1 MRFFTT
7 VYLLLLAYIVSAL
20 IFWGVSLHK
29 QSERI
34 LQQEKMSLIEHVDSM
49 RHPLLYKAR
58 LSELEKKGDRRTRQ
72 YIGEGSTFLVMILI
86 GAVVVYSSSRRSLT
100 VSRQQNNF
108 MLAVTHELKSPI
120 AGIKLSLQTLERHKL
135 DESKKEVLIKRCIT
149 EANRLNDLCNNMLIA
164 SQMEGRQYVAA
175 KEPLNFTELVESSL
189 KDYTVRYPERFEE
202 GPLMDCE
209 LVGDKLLLQMAVN
222 NLLENAVKYTPEDKP
237 VIVTLSN
244 KNGTAIFSVADNGLG
259 IPDKEKYKI
268 FNKFYRVGNEN
279 TRKTKGTGLGLYLT
293 AKILKQH
300 KGRILVKNNEP
311 TGAIFELHLPL
322 S

>member
-34 LQQEKMSLIEHVDSM
+34 LQQEKISLIEHVDSM

-58 LSELEKKGDRRTRQ
+58 LSELEKKRDRRTRQ

-135 DESKKEVLIKRCIT
+135 DEFKKEVLIRRCIT

-189 KDYTVRYPERFEE
+189 KDYTSRYPERFEE

-209 LVGDKLLLQMAVN
+209 LTGDKLLLQMAIN

-237 VIVTLSN
+237 VIVRLSN
-244 KNGTAIFSVADNGLG
+244 KNGIAIFSVADNGPG
-259 IPDKEKYKI
+259 IPDKEKHKI

-300 KGRILVKNNEP
+300 KGKILVKDNEP
-311 TGAIFELHLPL
+311 SGAIFELHLPL

>member
-58 LSELEKKGDRRTRQ
+58 LSELEKKRDRRTRQ

-244 KNGTAIFSVADNGLG
+244 KNGTAIFSVADNGPG
-259 IPDKEKYKI
+259 IPDKEKHKI

>member
-58 LSELEKKGDRRTRQ
+58 LSELEKKRDRRTRQ

-244 KNGTAIFSVADNGLG
+244 KNGTAIFSVADNGPG
-259 IPDKEKYKI
+259 IPDKEKHKI
-268 FNKFYRVGNEN
+268 FNKFYRGGNEN